1 MESFFQQSNMNSFK
15 EKNLLTSALEQ
26 SYLITISLLIL
37 LSFSIF
43 LSYKITKEVQ
53 EVKSRYHIIKLLPK
67 SELITKIK
75 EKDVLKKGQSIIFK
89 LENGTKYSFKIKKD
103 LTVLKLKYN
112 NMNNNLE
119 LHLLYNK

>member
-43 LSYKITKEVQ
+43 LSYKITKEIQ